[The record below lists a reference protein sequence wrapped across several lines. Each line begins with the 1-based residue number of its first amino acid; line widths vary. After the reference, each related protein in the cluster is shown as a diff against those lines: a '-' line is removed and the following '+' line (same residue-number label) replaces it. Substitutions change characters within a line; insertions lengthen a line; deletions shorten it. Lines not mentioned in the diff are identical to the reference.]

1 MVFFD
6 LRTPFIEELYVP
18 NCAKARIDHMFRIF
32 DPILN
37 SCLKSLVYDE
47 KITRD
52 LYLATLLNI
61 VNALEFVSNF
71 FFGFFCYL

>member
-18 NCAKARIDHMFRIF
+18 NASKARIDRMFRIF
-32 DPILN
+32 DPIFN

-47 KITRD
+47 KIRHD
-52 LYLATLLNI
+52 LFYCTFQHIIHAF
-61 VNALEFVSNF
+61 EFVRNK
-71 FFGFFCYL
+71 LKIR